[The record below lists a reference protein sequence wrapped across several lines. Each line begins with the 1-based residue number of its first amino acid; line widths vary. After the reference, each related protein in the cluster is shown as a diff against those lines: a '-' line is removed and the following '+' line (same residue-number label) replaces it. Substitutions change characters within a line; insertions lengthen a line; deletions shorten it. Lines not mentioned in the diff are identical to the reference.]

1 MTSTVR
7 FHEKFEFKLLTVF
20 SSNFYIQICNNG
32 MENCV
37 CGLERPFTSRSLKS
51 AQVVRARNDTIY
63 HGSQINNAM
72 RGWLWFPRL
81 YGAGNRPR
89 KGINSSHANLW
100 NFLWAKNRLIFL
112 IWSFM
117 FEGFFCNFRP
127 VVPNLILYIRG
138 VKKWTS
144 TGYSYQI
151 ALF

>member
-1 MTSTVR
+1 M
-7 FHEKFEFKLLTVF
+7 K
-20 SSNFYIQICNNG
+20 I
-32 MENCV
+32 CV
-37 CGLERPFTSRSLKS
+37 CGLVRPFTSRSLKS

-117 FEGFFCNFRP
+117 FEGFFF
-127 VVPNLILYIRG
+127 VILGQWFPILFCILG
-138 VKKWTS
+138 VSKNVHLQGIHIKLPFFKYQKS
-144 TGYSYQI
+144 PQSY
-151 ALF
+151 